1 MNLVPRRFDQCDV
14 AWADVFASSCQCF
27 DFYGRVGRDAG
38 EIHNGTFTDNLFQ
51 HQFISG
57 VAVGQDVSRGI
68 DMRERVDRG
77 FDPRHLVLV
86 AAGEVA
92 GVVKCGLPAKML
104 GNWHGKVN
112 DLGH

>member
-1 MNLVPRRFDQCDV
+1 MS
-14 AWADVFASSCQCF
+14 W
-27 DFYGRVGRDAG
+27 
-38 EIHNGTFTDNLFQ
+38 
-51 HQFISG
+51 
-57 VAVGQDVSRGI
+57 GI

-86 AAGEVA
+86 AAGEIA

-104 GNWHGKVN
+104 GNGHGKVN